1 MNNPSIRRF
10 IAILKLIPLLA
21 QSWKVRES
29 ELMRGNA
36 GTVYPKESLLQ
47 QKPRY
52 NGDWFRLETKWMGGE
67 MD

>member
-1 MNNPSIRRF
+1 MNNPSIRRL

-29 ELMRGNA
+29 ELMRGNT
-36 GTVYPKESLLQ
+36 GTVYPMESHLQ

-52 NGDWFRLETKWMGGE
+52 QGDWFRLETKWMGGE